1 MTAVAQRSLSGG
13 ELAPSLWARADT
25 TKYQTGLRT
34 VRNFIIKKEGG
45 ADNRPGFKYIIST
58 KDSTK
63 RAVLIPFI
71 FNSDQ
76 TYVLEFG
83 DQYIRFIRNGA
94 QINVSGVTAWSNVTA
109 YVVGDLASRLGVNY
123 YCILGH
129 TNQQPPNATYW
140 YPLTGSIYE
149 IPTPYLEADLE
160 VLKYNQSL
168 DIVTLT
174 HKSYGVREL
183 RRSGHTSWTLDLV
196 VFAPS
201 QAAPTSPTNNGAA
214 GSTTEWVI
222 TAVNSET
229 FEESLQSASTGSH
242 ATPSSG
248 SPITVSWTAAPGA
261 GEYNVYKKINGVYGF
276 IGVAIGTSFV
286 DNGIT
291 ADSEDTPPTARDP
304 FSGSDNYPAISTYV
318 QQRLTFGN
326 TTNYPE
332 KIWMGKSANF
342 KNFTYSTPLQD
353 DDAVT
358 FSVPG
363 RQYNEV
369 RHIIDLERMI
379 VFTSGSIWDAEGDSA
394 GIIRPGQINPKTRAY
409 RGASIVTPVI
419 IGTSIVYVQARGNV
433 LRDLIGDAIE
443 GYKDTDL
450 TIFSSHLFR
459 GFTVIDMA
467 YQENPNSVIWVV
479 LQDNVTELRSLVAMT
494 YVKEHE
500 VWAWHRHDT
509 DGEVERLCVVPEGV
523 EDALYAII
531 RRPINGTDLRYI
543 ERQYPREITDI
554 IDSVFLD
561 SALTYDGRNATA
573 TTMTLSGGT
582 TWAYDETITLT
593 ASASQF
599 VVGDVGNQIFLT
611 GADGVVIRFT
621 IGEYSSATVV
631 TGTPHKTVPSSL
643 RNTATAV
650 WTDAVDTL
658 SGLDHL
664 EGKDVAV
671 FADGFVV
678 ASPNNS
684 PYTTVTVTAG
694 AITLDKPYGVIHVGL
709 PYISDLQTLD
719 LETVNGETLIDKRKL
734 IGKVVVMV
742 EETRG
747 LFIGQK
753 PPEDDETDPIQD
765 LNEAKLRELEGYD
778 SAVDLMT
785 GPVEVK
791 IDSSWNLGGR
801 VFIRQ
806 VDPIPATILSIT
818 PVGMIPVRGA

>member
-1 MTAVAQRSLSGG
+1 MTAVAQRSLAGG

-25 TKYQTGLRT
+25 VKYQTGLRT

-45 ADNRPGFKYIIST
+45 ADNRPGFKYIAST

-63 RAVLIPFI
+63 RAVLIPFV

-76 TYVLEFG
+76 TYALEFG
-83 DQYIRFIRNGA
+83 DRYIRFIRNGA
-94 QINVSGVTAWSNVTA
+94 QIAVSGVTAWSNATA
-109 YVVGDLASRLGVNY
+109 YVIGSLASRLGVNY
-123 YCILGH
+123 YCILAH

-160 VLKYNQSL
+160 TLKYNQSL
-168 DIVTLT
+168 DVVTLT
-174 HKSYGVREL
+174 HKGYAVREL
-183 RRSGHTSWTLDLV
+183 RRSGHTSWTLSLV

-201 QAAPTSPTNNGAA
+201 QVAPTSPTNSDS
-214 GSTTEWVI
+214 GSGGDSWVI
-222 TAVNSET
+222 TGVNAET
-229 FEESLQSASTGSH
+229 FEESLQST
-242 ATPSSG
+242 ATVSNTAATSG
-248 SPITVSWTAAPGA
+248 SPKTISWTAAAGA
-261 GEYNVYKKINGVYGF
+261 GEYNVYKLTNGVYGF

-286 DNGIT
+286 DNGIE
-291 ADSEDTPPTARDP
+291 ADATDTPPTTRDP

-419 IGTSIVYVQARGNV
+419 IGTSIVYVQARGSV
-433 LRDLIGDAIE
+433 IRDLLSDSIE
-443 GYKDTDL
+443 GYKDSDL
-450 TIFSSHLFR
+450 TIFSSHLFN
-459 GFTVIDMA
+459 GFTIIDMV
-467 YQENPNSVIWVV
+467 YQENPNSVIWVI
-479 LQDNVTELRSLVAMT
+479 LEDNVTDERSLVAMT
-494 YVKEHE
+494 YVKEHQ

-509 DGEVERLCVVPEGV
+509 DGEPERLCVVPESD
-523 EDALYAII
+523 EDVLYAII
-531 RRPINGTDLRYI
+531 KRPINGTDLRYI
-543 ERQYPREITDI
+543 ERQYTRRISDI
-554 IDSVFLD
+554 VDSVFLD
-561 SALTYDGRNATA
+561 SALTYDGRNTGV

-582 TWAYDETITLT
+582 TWAYDEELTLT

-599 VVGDVGNQIFLT
+599 VVGDVGNQIFLYDS
-611 GADGVVIRFT
+611 DGVLIRFT
-621 IGEYSSATVV
+621 IGAYTSATVV
-631 TGTPHKTVPSSL
+631 TGTAHKTVPASL
-643 RNTATAV
+643 QGVATAV
-650 WTDAVDTL
+650 WSDAVDTL
-658 SGLDHL
+658 SGLSHL

-684 PYTTVTVTAG
+684 AYTTVTVTGG
-694 AITLDKPYGVIHVGL
+694 AITLEKPYGVIHVGL

-719 LETVNGETLIDKRKL
+719 LESVNGETMIDKRKL
-734 IGKVVVMV
+734 IGKVVCMV
-742 EETRG
+742 EKTRG
-747 LFIGQK
+747 LFVGQQ
-753 PPEDDETDPIQD
+753 PPTDDDTDPLQN
-765 LNEAKLRELEGYD
+765 LYEAKLRDAEGYD

-785 GPVEVK
+785 GPVDVL
-791 IDSSWNLGGR
+791 IDASWNLGGR

-806 VDPIPATILSIT
+806 VDPIPASILSIT
-818 PVGMIPVRGA
+818 PVGFIPAR

>member
-1 MTAVAQRSLSGG
+1 MTAVKQVSLASG
-13 ELAPSLWARADT
+13 ELAPALYARTDT
-25 TKYQTGLRT
+25 VKYQSGMRT

-45 ADNRPGFKYIIST
+45 ADNRPGFKYIVST

-63 RAVLIPFI
+63 RSVLIPFV

-76 TYVLEFG
+76 TYVLEVG
-83 DQYIRFIRNGA
+83 DQYIRFIRNGV
-94 QINVSGVTAWSNVTA
+94 QITVSGVTAWSNVTA

-123 YCILGH
+123 YCILAH

-149 IPTPYLEADLE
+149 IPTPYLEANLE
-160 VLKYNQSL
+160 TIKYNQSL
-168 DIVTLT
+168 DVVTLT
-174 HKSYGVREL
+174 HKSYAVREL
-183 RRSGHTSWTLDLV
+183 RRSGHTSWTLSLV

-201 QAAPTSPTNNGAA
+201 QAAPTSPTNSGAA
-214 GSTTEWVI
+214 GSVTEWVI

-229 FEESLQSASTGSH
+229 FEESLQSSATGSS

-248 SPITVSWTAAPGA
+248 SPITVSWTAASGA

-276 IGVAIGTSFV
+276 IGVAIGTSFI

-291 ADSEDTPPTARDP
+291 ADAEDTPPTARDP
-304 FSGSDNYPAISTYV
+304 FSGSSNYPAVSAYV

-394 GIIRPGQINPKTRAY
+394 GIIRPGQVNPKTRAY

-419 IGTSIVYVQARGNV
+419 VGTSIVYVQARGNV
-433 LRDLIGDAIE
+433 VRDLLSDAIE
-443 GYKDTDL
+443 GYKDSDL
-450 TIFSSHLFR
+450 TIFASHLFE
-459 GFTVIDMA
+459 GFTVVDIV
-467 YQENPNSVIWVV
+467 YQENPNSVIWVI
-479 LQDNVTELRSLVAMT
+479 LEDNVTDERSLIAMT
-494 YVKEHE
+494 YVKEHQ

-509 DGEVERLCVVPEGV
+509 DGEPERLCVVPEGA
-523 EDALYAII
+523 EDAMYAII
-531 RRPINGTDLRYI
+531 KRPINGTDLRYI
-543 ERQYPREITDI
+543 ERQYTRKIADI
-554 IDSVFLD
+554 IDAVFLD
-561 SALTYDGRNATA
+561 SALTYDGRNTTA

-582 TWAYDETITLT
+582 TWAYDETLTLT

-599 VVGDVGNQIFLT
+599 VAGDVGNQIFLYDAT
-611 GADGVVIRFT
+611 GDLIRFT
-621 IGEYSSATVV
+621 IGAYSSATVV
-631 TGTPHKTVPSSL
+631 TGTPHKTVPVTL
-643 RNTATAV
+643 RSTATAV
-650 WTDAVDTL
+650 WTDAVDEL
-658 SGLDHL
+658 SGLGHL
-664 EGKDVAV
+664 EGKEVAI
-671 FADGFVV
+671 FADEFVV

-684 PYTTVTVTAG
+684 SYTTVTVTGG

-719 LETVNGETLIDKRKL
+719 LDSTNGETMIDKRKL
-734 IGKVVVMV
+734 IGKVVLMV

-747 LFIGQK
+747 LFVGQQ
-753 PPEDDETDPIQD
+753 PPDDDDDDPLQN
-765 LNEAKLRELEGYD
+765 LYEAKLRDSEGYD
-778 SAVDLMT
+778 SAVNLMT
-785 GPVEVK
+785 GPVEVN
-791 IDSSWNLGGR
+791 IDATWNLGGR
-801 VFIRQ
+801 CFIRQ
-806 VDPIPATILSIT
+806 VDPIPASILSIT
-818 PVGMIPVRGA
+818 PVGMIPVRG